1 VSHEH
6 PEAWKREALDSAE
19 QDETPM
25 GTKDPTEKLA
35 EELATA
41 QKNVADTLNEIWH
54 EIVPGKIGSTRFMMM
69 PLEAF
74 EQLREEKDKWDKASR
89 AFTPGQEKQS

>member
-1 VSHEH
+1 
-6 PEAWKREALDSAE
+6 
-19 QDETPM
+19 
-25 GTKDPTEKLA
+25 
-35 EELATA
+35 
-41 QKNVADTLNEIWH
+41 
-54 EIVPGKIGSTRFMMM
+54 VPGKIGSTRFMMM